1 MVSGEPMP
9 QLEKDPLLDKE
20 ADLATDMR
28 GLSGYIKRSKTI
40 IGDMKD
46 RVKISKKCDV
56 LVHRFIEN
64 LKKNKDK
71 KKAERARDEKIE
83 NELDAEF

>member
-1 MVSGEPMP
+1 
-9 QLEKDPLLDKE
+9 
-20 ADLATDMR
+20 
-28 GLSGYIKRSKTI
+28 
-40 IGDMKD
+40 MKD

-71 KKAERARDEKIE
+71 KKAERARDEKIK

>member
-28 GLSGYIKRSKTI
+28 GLSGY
-40 IGDMKD
+40 M
-46 RVKISKKCDV
+46 
-56 LVHRFIEN
+56 
-64 LKKNKDK
+64 
-71 KKAERARDEKIE
+71 
-83 NELDAEF
+83 